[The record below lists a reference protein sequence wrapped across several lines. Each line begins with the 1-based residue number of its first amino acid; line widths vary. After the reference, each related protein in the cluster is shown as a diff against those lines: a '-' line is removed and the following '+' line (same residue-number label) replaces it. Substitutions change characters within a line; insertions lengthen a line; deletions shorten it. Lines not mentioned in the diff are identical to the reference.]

1 LIKNNN
7 NLFSAYLSSLK
18 KLRLSMPR
26 SNKRSLMVITS
37 FDLFVRFVSASI
49 VVEGEEEE
57 EEEEEEDDD
66 DEEEDD
72 DDEDPS
78 SADNMFELSRF
89 LKNFPNDFS
98 ACKIWFIYLILSKSL
113 HEPSST
119 KLCYKILTLCFFP

>member
-57 EEEEEEDDD
+57 KEEEDDD
-66 DEEEDD
+66 DE
-72 DDEDPS
+72 EDPS

-119 KLCYKILTLCFFP
+119 KLSYKILTLCFFP

>member
-57 EEEEEEDDD
+57 KEEEDDD
-66 DEEEDD
+66 DE
-72 DDEDPS
+72 EDPS